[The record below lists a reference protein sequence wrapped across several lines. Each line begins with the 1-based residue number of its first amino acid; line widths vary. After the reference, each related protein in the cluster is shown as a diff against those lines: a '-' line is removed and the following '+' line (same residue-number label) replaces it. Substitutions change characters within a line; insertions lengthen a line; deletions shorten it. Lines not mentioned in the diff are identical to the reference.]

1 MLQSISPPEHPLG
14 IPSERPLS
22 DIELGPRS
30 RFFEL
35 INAALARQ
43 CHRRG
48 AAAFDFAHRLW
59 LVGDRRG
66 LARPDHTRCRCASRR
81 CHSYPDSGR
90 RRNDDPRRN
99 DTHDTWPYETHPVRK
114 SRHRLDQYFWS
125 ASRAVVRVA
134 AAFEAEWAM
143 PCLIASACFWISGFG
158 LFLLSYGPFL
168 LKARDVR

>member
-22 DIELGPRS
+22 DIELGPRNH
-30 RFFEL
+30 FFEL
-35 INAALARQ
+35 INAALVRQ
-43 CHRRG
+43 CHRRE

-66 LARPDHTRCRCASRR
+66 LARRRRASRR

-90 RRNDDPRRN
+90 GRNDDPRRN

-125 ASRAVVRVA
+125 ARGLLYGWRQHLKPSGPCRVSSRQHA
-134 AAFEAEWAM
+134 
-143 PCLIASACFWISGFG
+143 SGFPDSAS
-158 LFLLSYGPFL
+158 FS
-168 LKARDVR
+168 